1 MKILKIKGIYSD
13 IGKIELETMM
23 TIDLKDL
30 SGDKIPELPFGT
42 LVELNISCDENDFL
56 SGNNGIV
63 WATYDLRQSEI
74 IQNTLLAQN
83 IYSEIKRIHL
93 GQEEMFLIK
102 IASSSDIPDSIDFI
116 WRNNTGLRLKPDW
129 TYPKGETNRSFEQWL
144 SGH

>member
-129 TYPKGETNRSFEQWL
+129 IYPKGEINKSFEQWL